1 MFCNREQSEPHG
13 PLHLVQQYSKAQSV
27 HEQQKA
33 WEGSSSTHEG
43 IQDSLGIA
51 AQTQHRARPASP
63 QCNTLLCFTFQALAM
78 CCMF

>member
-1 MFCNREQSEPHG
+1 MFCNREQSEPHS

-51 AQTQHRARPASP
+51 A
-63 QCNTLLCFTFQALAM
+63 
-78 CCMF
+78 